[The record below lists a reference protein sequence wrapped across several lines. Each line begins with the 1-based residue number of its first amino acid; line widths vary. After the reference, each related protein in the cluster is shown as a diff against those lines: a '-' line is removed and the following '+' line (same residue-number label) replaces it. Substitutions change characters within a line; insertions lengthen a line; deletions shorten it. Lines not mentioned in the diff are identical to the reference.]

1 MARAIDIAIY
11 MIFLSASIGLVVSLN
26 IFGTAMPE
34 MNDTIELSDTAVI
47 LNVTEDV
54 SHDPLG
60 VGLFGSVMF
69 AFRFMKD
76 TLFRALFIYPWL
88 IEMGVPSA
96 IALAINLGIDLV
108 LALFIIQWITNRYF
122 SGVE

>member
-11 MIFLSASIGLVVSLN
+11 MIFLSASIGLVMSLN
-26 IFGTAMPE
+26 IFGTEMPE
-34 MNDTIELSDTAVI
+34 MNDSIELSDTAVI
-47 LNVTEDV
+47 LNVTDDV

-60 VGLFGSVMF
+60 VGLFGSVIF
-69 AFRFMKD
+69 AFKFMKD

-88 IEMGVPSA
+88 VEMSVPSVLA
-96 IALAINLGIDLV
+96 IVINLGIDLV

>member
-26 IFGTAMPE
+26 IFGTEMPE
-34 MNDTIELSDTAVI
+34 MNDSVELSDTAVI

-60 VGLFGSVMF
+60 VGLFGSVIF
-69 AFRFMKD
+69 AFKFMKD

-88 IEMGVPSA
+88 VEMGVPA
-96 IALAINLGIDLV
+96 VLAVVINLGIDLV